1 MENNFL
7 NYVFFMIFSN
17 YLFLIDYNHK
27 HNLMVITY
35 TFLMQPYLMRI
46 YQILMKNQVMHFYS
60 IIKVMLM
67 VVNIFLFILI
77 YDLIIL
83 DKEVIILQI
92 MYQIFYNYLYYF
104 NYYNL

>member
-7 NYVFFMIFSN
+7 NYVFFIIFSN
-17 YLFLIDYNHK
+17 YLFLIYYNHK
-27 HNLMVITY
+27 HNLMALMY
-35 TFLMQPYLMRI
+35 TFLMQPYLMKI
-46 YQILMKNQVMHFYS
+46 YQILMKNQVMHFYW

-67 VVNIFLFILI
+67 VVNIFLFLLI

-92 MYQIFYNYLYYF
+92 MYQIFYNY
-104 NYYNL
+104 